1 MLRVTLIHPTLG
13 RRVGERRGL
22 RTWQMQPLWVAA
34 LAALT
39 PGNVELRFY
48 DDRLEKIPFD
58 EPADLVGISVE
69 TYTAR
74 RAYQIASEYRRRG
87 VPVVMGG
94 IHATLCP
101 NEVADYAE
109 CVVTGDAEQTWP
121 RLLDDFR
128 HGQLEKF
135 YRSCAGAPLQ
145 RWRYDR
151 GVFHGKRYLP
161 IKLIEFG
168 RGCRLTCEFCAV
180 QAASHS
186 AYLQRPV
193 DEVIGELVTTAI
205 NSDRAR
211 LIFFVDDNLACET
224 NRLKEFLRALI
235 PLRVRWV
242 GQAAIN
248 VAHDPELLDLIVRS
262 GCRCLLIGFE
272 SLQPANLREMGK
284 PINEAHGGIERA
296 VGELRRFR
304 VPVYGTFVFGCDAD
318 TSDDFQRTVKFS
330 VVNGF
335 LLAAFAHLMP
345 FPGTPLYR
353 RLAQE
358 HRLLHER
365 WWLDPRYAYNTVAF
379 QPRHLSP
386 EELRRQCLAA
396 RRAFFSVSNMLRRS
410 LAAGPQQRDFW
421 MVNLLH
427 RAELGLRDG
436 HPLGDQTWTQPLL
449 RAR

>member
-1 MLRVTLIHPTLG
+1 VPRVTFIHPTLG
-13 RRVGERRGL
+13 RRVGERQGL

-39 PGNVELRFY
+39 PGDLELRFY
-48 DDRLEKIPFD
+48 DDRLERIPFD
-58 EPADLVGISVE
+58 EPTDLVGISVE
-69 TYTAR
+69 TYTAC

-101 NEVADYAE
+101 DEVADYAE

-121 RLLDDFR
+121 RLLGDLR
-128 HGQLEKF
+128 HGRLEKF
-135 YRSCAGAPLQ
+135 YRPNGGVLPQ
-145 RWRYDR
+145 GWRYDR
-151 GVFHGKRYLP
+151 GVFRGKRYLP
-161 IKLIEFG
+161 VELIEFG

-186 AYLQRPV
+186 NYLPRPV
-193 DEVIGELVTTAI
+193 DEVIGEVAATVG
-205 NSDRAR
+205 NGNRAKF
-211 LIFFVDDNLACET
+211 IFFVDDNLACET
-224 NRLKEFLRALI
+224 DRLKEFLRALV

-242 GQAAIN
+242 GQAGIN
-248 VAHDPELLDLIVRS
+248 VARDPELLDLIVRS

-272 SLQPANLREMGK
+272 SLLPANLRKMGK
-284 PINEAHGGIERA
+284 PINEAHGGVEWA

-318 TSDDFQRTVKFS
+318 TVGDFQRTVEFS

-345 FPGTPLYR
+345 FPGTPLYG
-353 RLAQE
+353 RLAHEQ
-358 HRLLHER
+358 RLLHER

-379 QPRHLSP
+379 QPRQLSP

-396 RRAFFSVSNMLRRS
+396 RRAFFSWPSMLRRS
-410 LAAGPQQRDFW
+410 VAAGPQQRNFW
-421 MVNLLH
+421 TVNLLH

-436 HPLGDQTWTQPLL
+436 HPLGDQAWTQPLL

>member
-1 MLRVTLIHPTLG
+1 MLRVTLIHPCLG
-13 RRVGERRGL
+13 RRAGERRGL

-39 PGNVELRFY
+39 PREVELRFY
-48 DDRLEKIPFD
+48 DDRLETIPFD

-74 RAYQIASEYRRRG
+74 RSYQIASEYRRRG
-87 VPVVMGG
+87 VPVAMGG

-101 NEVADYAE
+101 DEVAEYAE
-109 CVVTGDAEQTWP
+109 CVVGGEAEQAWP
-121 RLLDDFR
+121 QLVDDLRRGRLQR
-128 HGQLEKF
+128 A
-135 YRSCAGAPLQ
+135 YRSNGGASPKGWQ
-145 RWRYDR
+145 YDR
-151 GVFHGKRYLP
+151 SVFRGRRYLP
-161 IKLIEFG
+161 IRLIEFG

-180 QAASHS
+180 QTAFHNV
-186 AYLQRPV
+186 YTQRPV
-193 DEVIGELVTTAI
+193 DDVVAEVAATSASG
-205 NSDRAR
+205 DRAR
-211 LIFFVDDNLACET
+211 LIFFVDDNLSCEVD
-224 NRLKEFLRALI
+224 RLKEFLRALI

-242 GQAAIN
+242 GQAGIN

-272 SLQPANLREMGK
+272 SLQPANLREMCK

-296 VGELRRFR
+296 VSELRRFH

-318 TSDDFQRTVKFS
+318 TPEDFKRTVEFS
-330 VVNGF
+330 VENGF

-345 FPGTPLYR
+345 FPGTALYR
-353 RLAQE
+353 RLAGE
-358 HRLLHER
+358 RRLLHER

-386 EELRRQCLAA
+386 EELRRECLAA
-396 RRAFFSVSNMLRRS
+396 RRAFFSWRSMLRRS
-410 LAAGPQQRDFW
+410 ADAGARQRNFW
-421 MVNLLH
+421 TVNLLH
-427 RAELGLRDG
+427 RGELGLRDG
-436 HPLGDQTWTQPLL
+436 HPLGDQAWTQPLL